1 MKELS
6 ALEIISKIRKK
17 EQINAIV
24 KGGFLQIK
32 VTSYLPVIAIAMH
45 GGRRI
50 EREFADLLNLN
61 SNERELAEES
71 FTDFYIDN
79 LPIQIIARDNKS
91 IYDLSKNR
99 ENCINLNNFVHDL
112 TPFQKKKIYKYYDDF
127 HAILK
132 ELIEVIS
139 RVEKRVFLYDFHG
152 KIQEKLIIL
161 KINNKSML
169 PHTLDLSKSFEE
181 SDFKLINGNF
191 EIIEE
196 SNEFIKRLSAKHKKL
211 NYIQICVKEVYKDK
225 YKNNYYIHLLNRIRY
240 MLVNSIN
247 NCHIEKVKE
256 KIVRI
261 EEY

>member
-1 MKELS
+1 
-6 ALEIISKIRKK
+6 
-17 EQINAIV
+17 
-24 KGGFLQIK
+24 
-32 VTSYLPVIAIAMH
+32 
-45 GGRRI
+45 
-50 EREFADLLNLN
+50 
-61 SNERELAEES
+61 
-71 FTDFYIDN
+71 
-79 LPIQIIARDNKS
+79 
-91 IYDLSKNR
+91 
-99 ENCINLNNFVHDL
+99 VHDL